1 MEPSPSV
8 VTLTTPSPAAD
19 PGMLRISLPDQ
30 IKDLLLGQIVDGS
43 YPPGHRLVETAIAR
57 QIGVSQ
63 GPVREAL
70 RQLAG
75 MGLIQ
80 FEANRGCRVRQVDQT
95 EIDEVSEVR
104 AALEET
110 AARLAAGSRPDLVPL
125 TAEVDGMAAAAA
137 TEDRQAYVR
146 HAMRFHR
153 LIVVA
158 SGNRVLLSTWDSLA
172 IEGRTAQLVLVPGF
186 DMVGGAEEHRQ
197 ILDAVAAAD
206 PAAAAQLSR
215 EHEEAFIR
223 KDPGGTASPG

>member
-1 MEPSPSV
+1 MDPRTGA
-8 VTLTTPSPAAD
+8 VTLTTPSPAD
-19 PGMLRISLPDQ
+19 PEVLRSPLPDQ
-30 IKDLLLGQIVDGS
+30 IKDVLLGRIVEGS

-57 QIGVSQ
+57 QLGVSQ

-75 MGLIQ
+75 MGLVS
-80 FEANRGCRVRQVDQT
+80 FEANRGCRVQQVDQR

-110 AARLAAGSRPDLVPL
+110 AARLAAARHVDPAPL

-137 TEDRQAYVR
+137 AENRQVYVR

-153 LIVVA
+153 LIVAA

-172 IEGRTAQLVLVPGF
+172 IEGRTAQLVLMPGF
-186 DMVGGAEEHRQ
+186 DMVGGAEEHRR
-197 ILDAVAAAD
+197 ILDAIAAAD
-206 PAAAAQLSR
+206 PATAAQLSR
-215 EHEEAFIR
+215 DHEEAFIR
-223 KDPGGTASPG
+223 DDPRSPDPRE

>member
-1 MEPSPSV
+1 
-8 VTLTTPSPAAD
+8 
-19 PGMLRISLPDQ
+19 MLRISLPDQ
-30 IKDLLLGQIVDGS
+30 IKDLLLGRIVDGS

-75 MGLIQ
+75 MGLVQ
-80 FEANRGCRVRQVDQT
+80 FEANRGCRVKQVDQQ

-110 AARLAAGSRPDLVPL
+110 AARLAAARRPDPAPL

-137 TEDRQAYVR
+137 RDDRQAYVR

-172 IEGRTAQLVLVPGF
+172 IEGRTAQLALMLGF
-186 DMVGGAEEHRQ
+186 DMASGAEEHRH
-197 ILDAVAAAD
+197 ILEAVAAAD

-223 KDPGGTASPG
+223 NDPRGPDPRE